1 MIKHT
6 LEQSIKE
13 VLEELGI
20 TGTVFTVERQAE
32 SSHGDYATNAALTCA
47 KLAEMSPRGLAEKL
61 VTALTEKNFP
71 FVEKLEIAGPG
82 FVNMF
87 LTAEALA
94 DEAKRVS
101 KEDTE
106 GLSVRG
112 GEKVN
117 IEFVSANPTGDLHI
131 GHGRGAFFGD
141 ALARVLLFAGA
152 GVTRE
157 YYIND
162 SRESNQVKE
171 LGKTGLG
178 QGEQYKTPHL
188 ESMIAEM
195 EFAGFAPENVG
206 FALAERVQEY
216 NRAFVTEKLGIRFDE
231 WYSEDEHLRAT
242 GANDRTLALLK
253 EKDVTYEK
261 DGALWLKTS
270 EYGDDEDRVVV
281 RSDGTKS
288 YFISDITYHHEK
300 FARGFGT
307 VIDVWGADHHG
318 HVKRMHAVGKIL
330 GWPQNLPQPIIFIT
344 QLVALKEGGERKKMS
359 KRAGNV
365 ILLEDLVDELGIDVV
380 RWFFS
385 EKALGSHMEFD
396 LGLARERSAKNPVFY
411 VQYAHARMCSIERNV
426 EGLASSGRNDI
437 AVLAETTPSARAL
450 LSAINAFPEVV
461 SGVAH
466 THDVHKLPVY
476 AYELATAFSHFYRDV
491 RVVEGETYH
500 PDALA
505 LVQSTKNILRT
516 TLDLMG
522 ISSPEKMEREVE
534 AA

>member
-300 FARGFGT
+300 FARGFQT
-307 VIDVWGADHHG
+307 VIDVWGADHG
-318 HVKRMHAVGKIL
+318 GYVKRMQAAIK
-330 GWPQNLPQPIIFIT
+330 
-344 QLVALKEGGERKKMS
+344 ALTHGEGTLDVKLCQMVSLMDNGEPVKMS
-359 KRAGNV
+359 KRAGTFVTLRDV
-365 ILLEDLVDELGIDVV
+365 IDKVGKDVV
-380 RWFFS
+380 RFIMLTR
-385 EKALGSHMEFD
+385 KNDAGLEFD
-396 LGLARERSAKNPVFY
+396 FARVTEQSKDNPVFY
-411 VQYAHARMCSIERNV
+411 VQYAHARVHSVMRMAADEL
-426 EGLASSGRNDI
+426 GAS
-437 AVLAETTPSARAL
+437 AVT
-450 LSAINAFPEVV
+450 
-461 SGVAH
+461 
-466 THDVHKLPVY
+466 
-476 AYELATAFSHFYRDV
+476 
-491 RVVEGETYH
+491 
-500 PDALA
+500 PDAVHGANLA
-505 LVQSTKNILRT
+505 RLTDVSELHLIKQLAQWPRLVQSAAQAHEPHRVAFYLNDVAAEFHGLWNKGKDDKNCNLTFFIKFLRPFH
-516 TLDLMG
+516 LF
-522 ISSPEKMEREVE
+522 
-534 AA
+534 